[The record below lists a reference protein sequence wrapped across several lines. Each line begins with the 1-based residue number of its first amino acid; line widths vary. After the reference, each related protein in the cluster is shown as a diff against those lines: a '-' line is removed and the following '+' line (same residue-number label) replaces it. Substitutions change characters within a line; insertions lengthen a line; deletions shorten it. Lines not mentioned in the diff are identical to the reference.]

1 MSKKLELTWVGKDK
15 KISVE
20 PRILIENKKLSN
32 IENDENTE
40 NMLIHGDNL
49 LALKALEQKYAGK
62 IKCIYIDPPYNI
74 AAATPYYDD
83 NIANSEWLNLM
94 KKRIELLW
102 KLLKEDGLLAVQ
114 IDDELFAK
122 LYLLMEEICSQKN
135 MKIICVKMSEST
147 GVKMASVNKAG
158 SIPKIKEFIIL
169 AKKDGIKKLN
179 LEMIPKDKWDSEY
192 KILIKGVTKQELEF
206 IKEFMGNGD
215 LTKESIEK
223 ANMIASKI
231 EFSTLNEILDN
242 VTKEEIEKIKYENSW
257 RIARDV
263 AVSGTAKKIAD
274 ELKENIKGSC
284 FFVITKQNKKYLMK
298 KEYNSNS
305 SQPRCKLL
313 FADQY
318 LTINPGDLW
327 TDIKTTGLDNEGNVD
342 FPKGKKPEKLIK
354 RIIQLNTNEND
365 IVLDSFLGS
374 GTTAAVAHKM
384 NRKYIGIEMGE
395 HAYTHCKVRL
405 DKVIAGEDKG
415 GITKN
420 VNWQGGGAYRFYEL
434 APTLINEDKFG
445 EMVINKEYS
454 PEMLANAVALH
465 EGYNFNPNKEIFWK
479 QSKSTENS
487 YLFVTTKYVDINF
500 LNSIKNDMEDEEYL
514 VIACKNYDKVLEK
527 KYSNIEIK
535 KIPEMLL
542 EKCEFNVENYN
553 LNIINTPIYEKELGS
568 EIDE

>member
-32 IENDENTE
+32 IENNENTE

-49 LALKALEQKYAGK
+49 LALKALEPKYAGK
-62 IKCIYIDPPYNI
+62 IKCIYIDPPYNTG
-74 AAATPYYDD
+74 AAFEHYND
-83 NIANSEWLNLM
+83 NLEHSIWLGLM
-94 KKRIELLW
+94 KERLVILRNLLREDGFIACHIDDSEGAYLKVLMDEIFGRENYQTSFYVRVRYSGKILKQDMNYHKEIEQIHIYRKEYGAIPNLNIQETGYDQFRYYIKELDNGKIINLGGKKVEIFEKGQY
-102 KLLKEDGLLAVQ
+102 KLEKGKGTEYGLKEIWASGTILDGNSSGRFFRDYLDGRVAEDGLGV
-114 IDDELFAK
+114 
-122 LYLLMEEICSQKN
+122 LYKVWGIGN
-135 MKIICVKMSEST
+135 DRFDYRYFT
-147 GVKMASVNKAG
+147 G
-158 SIPKIKEFIIL
+158 PKRTNATKGKYYQGVPVEQLGKE
-169 AKKDGIKKLN
+169 K
-179 LEMIPKDKWDSEY
+179 
-192 KILIKGVTKQELEF
+192 
-206 IKEFMGNGD
+206 
-215 LTKESIEK
+215 IEK
-223 ANMIASKI
+223 RLPIN
-231 EFSTLNEILDN
+231 N
-242 VTKEEIEKIKYENSW
+242 
-257 RIARDV
+257 
-263 AVSGTAKKIAD
+263 
-274 ELKENIKGSC
+274 
-284 FFVITKQNKKYLMK
+284 FF
-298 KEYNSNS
+298 
-305 SQPRCKLL
+305 
-313 FADQY
+313 
-318 LTINPGDLW
+318 DLA
-327 TDIKTTGLDNEGNVD
+327 GNFGNCRLEGGVD
-342 FPKGKKPEKLIK
+342 FRSGKKPEILLELILK
-354 RIIQLNTNEND
+354 YFSNPND
-365 IVLDSFLGS
+365 IILDSFLGS

-395 HAYTHCKVRL
+395 HVYTHCKVRL
-405 DKVIAGEDKG
+405 DKIISGEDKG

-434 APTLINEDKFG
+434 APTLINKDKFG

-553 LNIINTPIYEKELGS
+553 LNIINTPIYKEELGS

>member
-62 IKCIYIDPPYNI
+62 IKCIYIDPPYNTGV
-74 AAATPYYDD
+74 AFEHYND
-83 NIANSEWLNLM
+83 NLEHSIWLGLM
-94 KKRIELLW
+94 KERLVILRNLLREDGFIACHIDDSEGAYLKVLMDEIFGRENYQTSFYVRVRYSGKILKQDMNYHKEIEQIHIYRKEYGAIPNLNIQETGYDQFRYYIKELDNGKIINLGGKKVEIFEKGQY
-102 KLLKEDGLLAVQ
+102 KLEKGKGTEYGLKEIWASGTILDGNSSGRFFRDYLDGRVAEDGLGV
-114 IDDELFAK
+114 
-122 LYLLMEEICSQKN
+122 LYKVWGIGN
-135 MKIICVKMSEST
+135 DRFDYRYFT
-147 GVKMASVNKAG
+147 G
-158 SIPKIKEFIIL
+158 PKRTNATKGKYYQGVPVEQLGKE
-169 AKKDGIKKLN
+169 K
-179 LEMIPKDKWDSEY
+179 
-192 KILIKGVTKQELEF
+192 
-206 IKEFMGNGD
+206 
-215 LTKESIEK
+215 IEK
-223 ANMIASKI
+223 RLPIN
-231 EFSTLNEILDN
+231 N
-242 VTKEEIEKIKYENSW
+242 
-257 RIARDV
+257 
-263 AVSGTAKKIAD
+263 
-274 ELKENIKGSC
+274 
-284 FFVITKQNKKYLMK
+284 FF
-298 KEYNSNS
+298 
-305 SQPRCKLL
+305 
-313 FADQY
+313 
-318 LTINPGDLW
+318 DLA
-327 TDIKTTGLDNEGNVD
+327 GNFGNCRLEGGVD
-342 FPKGKKPEKLIK
+342 FRSGKKPEILLELILK
-354 RIIQLNTNEND
+354 YFSNPND
-365 IVLDSFLGS
+365 IILDSFLGS

-395 HAYTHCKVRL
+395 HVYTHCKIRL
-405 DKVIAGEDKG
+405 DKIISGEDKG

-434 APTLINEDKFG
+434 APTLINKDKFG

-553 LNIINTPIYEKELGS
+553 LNIINTPIYEEELGS

>member
-62 IKCIYIDPPYNI
+62 IKCIYIDPPYNTG
-74 AAATPYYDD
+74 AAFEHYND
-83 NIANSEWLNLM
+83 NLEHSIWLGLM
-94 KKRIELLW
+94 KERLVILRNLLREDGFIACHIDDSEGAYLKVLMDEIFGRENYQTSFYVRVRYSGKILKQDMNYHKEIEQIHIYRKEYGAIPNLNIQETGYDQFRYYIKELDNGKIINLGGKKVEIFEKGQY
-102 KLLKEDGLLAVQ
+102 KLEKGKGTEYGLKEIWASGTILDGNSSGRFFRDYLDGRVAEDGLGV
-114 IDDELFAK
+114 
-122 LYLLMEEICSQKN
+122 LYKVWGIGN
-135 MKIICVKMSEST
+135 DRFDYRYFT
-147 GVKMASVNKAG
+147 G
-158 SIPKIKEFIIL
+158 PKRTNATKGKYYQGVPVEQLGKE
-169 AKKDGIKKLN
+169 K
-179 LEMIPKDKWDSEY
+179 
-192 KILIKGVTKQELEF
+192 
-206 IKEFMGNGD
+206 
-215 LTKESIEK
+215 IEK
-223 ANMIASKI
+223 RLPIN
-231 EFSTLNEILDN
+231 N
-242 VTKEEIEKIKYENSW
+242 
-257 RIARDV
+257 
-263 AVSGTAKKIAD
+263 
-274 ELKENIKGSC
+274 
-284 FFVITKQNKKYLMK
+284 FF
-298 KEYNSNS
+298 
-305 SQPRCKLL
+305 
-313 FADQY
+313 
-318 LTINPGDLW
+318 DLA
-327 TDIKTTGLDNEGNVD
+327 GNFGNCRLEGGVD
-342 FPKGKKPEKLIK
+342 FRSGKKPEILLELILK
-354 RIIQLNTNEND
+354 YFSNPND
-365 IVLDSFLGS
+365 IILDSFLGS

-395 HAYTHCKVRL
+395 HVYTHCKVRL
-405 DKVIAGEDKG
+405 DKIISGEDKG

-434 APTLINEDKFG
+434 APTLINKDKFG

-465 EGYNFNPNKEIFWK
+465 EGYNFNPNKETFWK

-553 LNIINTPIYEKELGS
+553 LNIMSFPDY
-568 EIDE
+568 